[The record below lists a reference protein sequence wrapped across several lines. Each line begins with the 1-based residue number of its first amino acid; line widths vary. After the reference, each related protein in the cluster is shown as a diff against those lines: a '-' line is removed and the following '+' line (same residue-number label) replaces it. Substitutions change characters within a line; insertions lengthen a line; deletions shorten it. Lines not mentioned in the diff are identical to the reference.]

1 MFAPPLETQPIIA
14 GPRDACVAGLQP
26 HAGARAGADAR
37 SAARVRSSFRAARR
51 GAARRAAAGQA
62 DAASV
67 FTDASTSSTW
77 PFTDTFGQCL
87 RTLPSAPIST
97 VERMIPFEVLP

>member
-1 MFAPPLETQPIIA
+1 MFAPPLKTQPIIA
-14 GPRDACVAGLQP
+14 GARDACVARRQQRANVCGRADAEIL
-26 HAGARAGADAR
+26 GSRAGR
-37 SAARVRSSFRAARR
+37 
-51 GAARRAAAGQA
+51 AAGQA
-62 DAASV
+62 DAASS